1 MFDDEMDDDFTGA
14 EEEPVDPVSDDED
27 EEDSDDEDDWG

>member
-14 EEEPVDPVSDDED
+14 EEEPVDPVSDED
-27 EEDSDDEDDWG
+27 EEDSDEEDDWG